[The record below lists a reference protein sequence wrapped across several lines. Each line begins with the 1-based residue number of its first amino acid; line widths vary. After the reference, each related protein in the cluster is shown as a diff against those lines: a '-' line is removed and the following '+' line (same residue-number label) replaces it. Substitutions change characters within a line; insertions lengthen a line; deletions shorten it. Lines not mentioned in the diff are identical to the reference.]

1 MTAPHALPASEPHG
15 PAGRAAFVLQRA
27 SALFERAIARA
38 LEPHNLTT
46 GQFSVLEVL
55 AEAETLGCSEVG
67 KRLAGPSPDV
77 TRLLDRLE
85 SVGLVSR
92 ERDKEDRRVVY
103 TKITDAGRD
112 LLRSAA
118 PAVRATEQ
126 RAFLALSDS
135 EQRELARLLSAVH
148 GNFAER

>member
-1 MTAPHALPASEPHG
+1 MNEQPTLPISEPHG
-15 PAGRAAFVLQRA
+15 PAGRASYVLQRA
-27 SALFERAIARA
+27 SALFERALARS

-46 GQFSVLEVL
+46 GQFAVLEVL
-55 AEAETLGCSEVG
+55 AQADTLGCSEVG

-103 TKITDAGRD
+103 TKITDAGRA
-112 LLRSAA
+112 LLNSAA
-118 PAVRATEQ
+118 PDVRASEQ
-126 RAFLALSDS
+126 RAFLSLSDS
-135 EQRELARLLSAVH
+135 EQRELARLLSAVQ
-148 GNFAER
+148 GNLAER